1 MELLWPLHKSETQVS
16 NFFLFHLSYANGF
29 HPQGYRIVA
38 ATLAIKYEF
47 QAEWSQGAGDKG
59 AKRPSQKYHPMKS
72 ADISS
77 TTLNCTR
84 IWGNTDS
91 VSKDKGQNGY
101 WVDNLGVSA
110 SPNHVT
116 NLAFVLIF
124 SLFMYQNRSPHLLAI
139 GRQHVSQWRVC
150 TWVRLSVFW
159 S

>member
-1 MELLWPLHKSETQVS
+1 M
-16 NFFLFHLSYANGF
+16 
-29 HPQGYRIVA
+29 VA
-38 ATLAIKYEF
+38 ATLAIKCEF
-47 QAEWSQGAGDKG
+47 RAEWSQGAGDKG
-59 AKRPSQKYHPMKS
+59 AKRPSQEYHPMKS
-72 ADISS
+72 ADISL

-91 VSKDKGQNGY
+91 VSKDKGQNEY

-124 SLFMYQNRSPHLLAI
+124 SLFMYQNHCPHLLAI

-159 S
+159 SQLCPLLILASTCLWLHFLFCSNGGNKSTYCIVC